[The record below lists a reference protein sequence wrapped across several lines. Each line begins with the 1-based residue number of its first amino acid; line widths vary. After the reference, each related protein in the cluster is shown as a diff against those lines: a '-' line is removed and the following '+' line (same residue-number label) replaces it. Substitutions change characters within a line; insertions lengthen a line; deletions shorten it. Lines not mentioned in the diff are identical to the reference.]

1 MQAVFSCKT
10 AVSGA
15 FSLGCRAPSGILEI
29 FFPAPRPVP
38 GGFVLVC
45 SVPVYSVLVARCEP
59 VCSGGTSLSS
69 PEHSSELYF
78 SGLLGPVFQKYISLL
93 FLPQAGD
100 VLFVIQRDFTR
111 AFPEKTTLTEKEY
124 ILTVPLRYR
133 QDVFFYSSPIENGK
147 VHLRTVS
154 PGHMS

>member
-1 MQAVFSCKT
+1 MPGSFRHPRDIFSGT
-10 AVSGA
+10 PPRSGRFCA
-15 FSLGCRAPSGILEI
+15 CLFGGC
-29 FFPAPRPVP
+29 
-38 GGFVLVC
+38 C
-45 SVPVYSVLVARCEP
+45 SVPVCSVLVARCEP

-111 AFPEKTTLTEKEY
+111 AFPEKTTPTEKEY
-124 ILTVPLRYR
+124 ILTVPLWYR

>member
-15 FSLGCRAPSGILEI
+15 FSPGCRAPSGILEI

-59 VCSGGTSLSS
+59 VCSGGTTLSS

-78 SGLLGPVFQKYISLL
+78 SGLFGPVFQKYILLL
-93 FLPQAGD
+93 FLLQAKD
-100 VLFVIQRDFTR
+100 VVFRILRDF
-111 AFPEKTTLTEKEY
+111 
-124 ILTVPLRYR
+124 
-133 QDVFFYSSPIENGK
+133 
-147 VHLRTVS
+147 
-154 PGHMS
+154 M